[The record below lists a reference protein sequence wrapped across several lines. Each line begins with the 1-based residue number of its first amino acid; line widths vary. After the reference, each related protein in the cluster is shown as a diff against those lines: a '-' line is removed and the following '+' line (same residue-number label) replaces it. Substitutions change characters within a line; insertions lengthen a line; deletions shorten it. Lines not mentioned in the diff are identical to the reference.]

1 MEKRIFLASPKAD
14 GNEFIYV
21 EEAFKSNWLAPLG
34 PFVERLE
41 NDFKK
46 YMNIEGTTALS
57 SGTSAIHL
65 ALKLAN
71 VKRGDYVFV
80 STLTFSASVNPII
93 YEGGIPVFVDSDESL
108 NMSPIALKKAFEK
121 YKPKAVILVH
131 LYGLATNIDELKR
144 ICEENNTIL
153 IEDAAEALGST
164 YKGQKL
170 GTFGKYGIISFNGN
184 KIITTTGGGMLL
196 THSEKEAKKAL
207 FWATQSRE
215 NKKYYEHKELGYNY
229 RLSNVSAAI
238 GCGQLENINKKIE
251 KKRQIHDY
259 YKEQFKDIKEIEIVD
274 ETKDV
279 YSNYWLTIG
288 IINSNK
294 ISPLDIINRLEENN
308 IESRHIW
315 NPMQNQPYFK
325 EYDYI
330 EDKNYSNEIFKKGIC
345 LPSDVNMTISEQDEV
360 IRIIKEMFK

>member
-1 MEKRIFLASPKAD
+1 MEKRIYLASPKAD
-14 GNEFIYV
+14 GNEFNYV
-21 EEAFKSNWLAPLG
+21 KEAFKTNWLAPLG

-41 NDFKK
+41 SEFKK

-65 ALKLAN
+65 ALKLAG
-71 VKRGDYVFV
+71 VKKGDYVFV

-93 YEGGIPVFVDSDESL
+93 YEGGIPVFIDSDESL
-108 NMSPIALKKAFEK
+108 NMSPKALREAFKK

-131 LYGLATNIDELKR
+131 LYGLSTNVDEIVE
-144 ICEENNTIL
+144 ICKENNTIL

-164 YKGQKL
+164 YNNKKL

-196 THSEKEAKKAL
+196 THTEEEAKKAL

-238 GCGQLENINKKIE
+238 GCGQLENIDKKINKKRE
-251 KKRQIHDY
+251 IHDY
-259 YKEQFKDIKEIEIVD
+259 YKEKLKNVKEIEIVD
-274 ETKDV
+274 ENSNLH
-279 YSNYWLTIG
+279 SNYWLTIG
-288 IINSNK
+288 IIKSNK
-294 ISPLDIINRLEENN
+294 VKPIDLINKLEENN

-315 NPMQNQPYFK
+315 NPMHNQPFFK

-330 EDKNYSNEIFKKGIC
+330 KDNGYSDEIFNTGIC
-345 LPSDVNMTISEQDEV
+345 LPSDVNMTKKEQNEV
-360 IRIIKEMFK
+360 IRIIKELFK